1 MRKHIPQENS
11 ARVLALALAAWGL
24 AVLGAAAQGVFTRLS
39 AAELV
44 AIAIFAVLYAPA
56 TFLVDSALRDFVVN
70 AAGRLIAPASIAAD
84 VAVAVAAVSLARES
98 GAWQASVGEPAYA
111 FVLLFVAPLAAVL
124 HLAWLERASRRLP
137 GRSPGASPVST

>member
-11 ARVLALALAAWGL
+11 PRVLALALAAWGL

-39 AAELV
+39 GAELV
-44 AIAIFAVLYAPA
+44 ALAIFAMLYAPA
-56 TFLVDSALRDFVVN
+56 TFLVDTVLRDFVVN

-84 VAVAVAAVSLARES
+84 VGVAAAAVSLVRES
-98 GAWQASVGEPAYA
+98 GAWQANVGEPAYA

-124 HLAWLERASRRLP
+124 HLAWLERSSRRSP
-137 GRSPGASPVST
+137 ERSPGASPVST